1 MITTALKNAAAGAA
15 GCLAAGLLVAAGLT
29 VTGPIAPANAAEKVT
44 LVYVGYGGASGEAR
58 KKLYFEPFMK
68 ENPNIEVIYETGVQ
82 WAKLAAMRETGNI
95 TWDLYEGD
103 LYATDPENYF
113 EKVDCSIIPCDEII
127 QDSNRS
133 EYTMITSTLVNG
145 IAYDKDAFGDN
156 PPKTWQDFFDIEKF
170 PGKRGVLARPTAAG
184 TVLMGSMV
192 GAGVPRD
199 QLVPYKLDAAFGALN
214 KLRDNDS
221 LVLFAQGP
229 QCPQLLRDKEV
240 VMAGHCDAGSIVA
253 ANEDGANLGFAWD
266 SSILLA
272 GSIAVVKG
280 SKHPKEAMQLIAYM
294 INKDNNAKLS
304 GLVAQGP
311 VNKLSMDKV
320 EDKYREWTLAGHP
333 EVKPLAYDWPYL
345 RVEGQKINEAYQ
357 KWFSGN

>member
-1 MITTALKNAAAGAA
+1 MKFISRYLQSFSAANMMLATALGLMAPMHAAR
-15 GCLAAGLLVAAGLT
+15 
-29 VTGPIAPANAAEKVT
+29 AEEKIT

-68 ENPNIEVIYETGVQ
+68 EHPNIEVIYETGVQ

-113 EKVDCSIIPCDEII
+113 EKIDCGIIPCDEII
-127 QDSNRS
+127 DDSNRS
-133 EYTMITSTLVNG
+133 DYTMVTSTLVNG
-145 IAYDKDAFGDN
+145 VAYDKDVFGDN
-156 PPKTWQDFFDIEKF
+156 PPKTWQDFFDLQKF

-184 TVLMGSMV
+184 TVLMGSMT

-199 QLVPYKLDAAFGALN
+199 QLVPYKLDQAFSALN
-214 KLRDNDS
+214 KLKNNDS

-240 VMAGHCDAGSIVA
+240 VMAGHCDVGSIVA
-253 ANEDGANLGFAWD
+253 ANEDGANLGFAWG
-266 SSILLA
+266 SAIRLA

-280 SKHPKEAMQLIAYM
+280 SKHPKEAMELIAYM
-294 INKDNNAKLS
+294 VNKDNNAKLS
-304 GLVAQGP
+304 SMVAQGP

-320 EDKYREWTLAGHP
+320 DPKYKDWTLAGHP
-333 EVKPLAYDWPYL
+333 EVTPLTYDWPYL
-345 RVEGQKINEAYQ
+345 RVEGQKINQAYQ
-357 KWFSGN
+357 EWFTGN